1 MKVSKQVGNM
11 TIEAEGETIKEVF
24 AELARMEEVFGE
36 QKCGKCGCGEL
47 KFIVR
52 NIDDN
57 LYHELCCTNYN
68 CRAKLSYGVH
78 KKGGGLF
85 PKRKDDKEVYL
96 PNGGWLKWNKD
107 KQINE

>member
-11 TIEAEGETIKEVF
+11 IIEAEAETIKELF

-36 QKCGKCGCGEL
+36 QKCGKCGCKDL

-57 LYHELCCTNYN
+57 LYHELVCTNYN

-85 PKRKDDKEVYL
+85 PKRKDDKDNYL
-96 PNGGWLKWNKD
+96 PSGGWLKWNKEA
-107 KQINE
+107 QANE